1 MECAGFRVRNQA
13 NRPHRLWTTPWNRHP
28 FFRTGPHAFSC
39 FCKVLLSII
48 YKAVLILICVSL
60 APVVDFPWYLAPRL
74 GCMLD
79 VSRLGTSVY
88 ERIVNGLQEAA
99 SPRPR
104 SVHSFSLKSVS
115 DTPVGPV
122 IWHYSSFDTCSGFAV
137 FRLGE
142 PSCVF
147 GPPGWWF

>member
-1 MECAGFRVRNQA
+1 VQDFGYGTRLTGHTDSGP
-13 NRPHRLWTTPWNRHP
+13 PHGTGIRSLEPAPRLFPV
-28 FFRTGPHAFSC
+28 

-60 APVVDFPWYLAPRL
+60 ALVVDFPWYLAPRL
-74 GCMLD
+74 GCRLD

-88 ERIVNGLQEAA
+88 ERIVNDFQEVAP
-99 SPRPR
+99 PRPV
-104 SVHSFSLKSVS
+104 SIHSFSSKSVS

-122 IWHYSSFDTCSGFAV
+122 IWHYSSFDSCSGFVV

-142 PSCVF
+142 PSCVS
-147 GPPGWWF
+147 GPPRWWF